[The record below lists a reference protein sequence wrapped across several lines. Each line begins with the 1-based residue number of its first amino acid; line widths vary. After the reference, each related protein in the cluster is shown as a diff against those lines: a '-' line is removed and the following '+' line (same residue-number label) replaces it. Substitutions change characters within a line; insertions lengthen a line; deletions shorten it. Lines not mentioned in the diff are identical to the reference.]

1 MSRKTAFIFQKHFHF
16 PGFYD
21 KIDKETSL
29 TVRCME
35 RPCATLR
42 NNHPEQFSSMKK
54 IIINGGRKLR
64 GDIPV
69 SGMKNAALPII
80 FACILTEDRCVLE
93 NVPDVTDVNLS
104 LRILEDMGA
113 VVQRLGAG
121 VVSVDTSK
129 LHSQTTRQDLVACLR
144 ASTYLL
150 GAELGRFGEALVGF
164 SGGCD
169 FGSRPID
176 QHHKGFEALGAKVTV
191 ENGLNHVIAGPG
203 GLRGGSVYLDIASV
217 GATINVMLAAV
228 KAEGRTTIDN
238 AAREPHIV
246 DLANFLNMC
255 GAQITGAGTSFI
267 KITGVEKLHGCNYT
281 IIPDMIEAG
290 TYMAAAAAAGGRV
303 RVKGVIPKHMET
315 VTAKLIEMGAGVD
328 ESDDAI
334 TVTASSRLANVNI
347 KTFFYPGF
355 PTDMHPQFAA
365 LLAGAEGTS
374 VITEGV
380 FDNRFKYADELS
392 KMNAE
397 IHVSGRT
404 ATIIGRPNL
413 QGAPVVAVDLRA
425 GAALII
431 AGLAASGTTEI
442 SRVETIERG
451 YDNIVGKL
459 KGIGADIALIDDGV

>member
-1 MSRKTAFIFQKHFHF
+1 
-16 PGFYD
+16 
-21 KIDKETSL
+21 
-29 TVRCME
+29 
-35 RPCATLR
+35 
-42 NNHPEQFSSMKK
+42 MKK

-64 GDIPV
+64 GDISV

-113 VVQRLGAG
+113 QITRMGG
-121 VVSVDTSK
+121 GTISVDTTNLSG
-129 LHSQTTRQDLVACLR
+129 QTTRQDLVGCLR

-150 GAELGRFGEALVGF
+150 GSELGRFGEARVGF

-176 QHHKGFEALGAKVTV
+176 QHQKGFEALGATVTV
-191 ENGLNHVIAGPG
+191 ENGLNHVTAGPG

-246 DLANFLNMC
+246 DLANFLNLC
-255 GAQITGAGTSFI
+255 GAKITGAGTSFI
-267 KITGVEKLHGCNYT
+267 KITGVEQLHGCSYS

-315 VTAKLIEMGAGVD
+315 VTAKLIEIGAGVD
-328 ESDDAI
+328 EGDDSI
-334 TVTASSRLANVNI
+334 TVTRSGKLTNANI

-365 LLAGAEGTS
+365 LLAAADGTS

-380 FDNRFKYADELS
+380 FDNRFKYVDELS
-392 KMNAE
+392 KMNAD
-397 IHVSGRT
+397 IHVAGRT
-404 ATIIGRPNL
+404 ATIIGRPVL
-413 QGAPVVAVDLRA
+413 QGAPVSAVDLRA

-459 KGIGADIALIDDGV
+459 RGIGADISLIDDGV

>member
-1 MSRKTAFIFQKHFHF
+1 
-16 PGFYD
+16 
-21 KIDKETSL
+21 
-29 TVRCME
+29 
-35 RPCATLR
+35 
-42 NNHPEQFSSMKK
+42 MKK

-80 FACILTEDRCVLE
+80 FACILTEDKCVLE

-104 LRILEDMGA
+104 LKILEDMGA
-113 VVQRLGAG
+113 SVVRLGDG
-121 VVSVDTSK
+121 VVSVDTTN
-129 LHSQTTRQDLVACLR
+129 LNAQTTRQDLVACLR

-150 GAELGRFGEALVGF
+150 GSLLGRFGDARVGF

-176 QHHKGFEALGAKVTV
+176 QHQKGFEALGATVTL
-191 ENGLNHVIAGPG
+191 ENGLNHVSAGPA
-203 GLRGGSVYLDIASV
+203 GLIGGSVYLDIASV

-255 GAQITGAGTSFI
+255 GAKITGAGTSFI
-267 KITGVEKLHGCNYT
+267 KITGVEKLHGCSYT

-290 TYMAAAAAAGGRV
+290 TYMVAAAAAGGRV
-303 RVKGVIPKHMET
+303 RVRGVIPKHMET
-315 VTAKLIEMGAGVD
+315 VTAKLIETGAAVD
-328 ESDDAI
+328 LGDDSI
-334 TVTASSRLANVNI
+334 TVTRTATTKLTNVNI

-380 FDNRFKYADELS
+380 FDNRFRYADELA

-404 ATIIGRPNL
+404 ATIVGRPML
-413 QGAPVVAVDLRA
+413 QGAPVSAVDLRA

-442 SRVETIERG
+442 TRVETIERG
-451 YDNIVGKL
+451 YDGVVGKL
-459 KGIGADIALIDDGV
+459 RGIGADITLIDDGT